1 MRMRDSKGLESA
13 GDAKA
18 LWRERA
24 QSFEKMMWVGLASGS
39 EEPGAGEDRRGW
51 MSGTYGTGEQGS
63 PVFFCPGSSA
73 HLLL

>member
-24 QSFEKMMWVGLASGS
+24 QSFEKMMGVGVASGS
-39 EEPGAGEDRRGW
+39 EEPGGHFGVEIK
-51 MSGTYGTGEQGS
+51 
-63 PVFFCPGSSA
+63 
-73 HLLL
+73 